1 MSTLTLLEVQFTL
14 LTSRQIQEQERRILL
29 ANDKRRKKTFKEEE
43 AEEYSKDS
51 KANPDLE
58 QGKTLPEYLQGD
70 VPDNYKCRPLVDPDP
85 YYDDKNTFII
95 LDQNYVIY
103 RFSATRALYLFGALN
118 IMRRIASRVL
128 VHSLF
133 NSIIMVTILVN
144 CIFMTMDTTDK
155 DWVNDY
161 VERVFLGIYT
171 FEMIVK
177 LLSRGFIFSSFT
189 YMRDPWNLLDV
200 SVIFAA
206 YLDIVMAA
214 MATSS
219 GGSAQKI
226 PGMAALRAF
235 RVLRALKAI
244 SAIPGL
250 KAIVSAL
257 IESVK
262 ALKDVMILT
271 LFCLSVFA
279 LIGLQLFMG
288 SLRQKCIKTWPP
300 SYNETLMRAWNTQ
313 NYTNL
318 TEPFVRNYDI
328 PPEMLESQFMFNT
341 TDGELIPYGKFN
353 SSLHLNG
360 SLVSLPMPCEPN
372 PAEKCENHTGAWF
385 NESFESWT
393 TDECNHCY
401 VMESP
406 WLCGNGSGTGHCW
419 DGYTCYRAGIN
430 PNYNYTSFDNFLW
443 AFLSLFRLMA
453 QDYWE
458 NLYQLTLRAN
468 GQVYL
473 IFFMLVIFLGS
484 FYLVNLILA
493 VVAMAYDEQHQIV
506 AAEEE
511 RKKAQ
516 MQKKKEELENI
527 LMVVNKA
534 ESRLQSRRASHVTPG
549 TPTCSSPSSPRS
561 LKDSSRHSSI
571 RRKQNRW
578 LLGNSTKEKKEKE
591 EAARQAASR
600 LAVEVGM
607 NGDGPPKVTATLP
620 SPDVINRAITELHQQ
635 RAKDGGNVDQ
645 DTLVPPHHP
654 HSILRSS
661 GSTPRASIRN
671 LRLSPSVMKKEFVE
685 DNEDEIHARRKD
697 SSKRGSDGSLLETK
711 CYDSDFADDE
721 SSDRLSVDDVSAKL
735 TTPHCRHANT
745 NGHRNSRSSSTN
757 NGTMVDRNGVVSL
770 LHRNPMNNN
779 TSLPDVIVERPR
791 HDSDVKEDLISTSC
805 EGELIHMDTLK
816 PSLQR
821 SRLASIDLLTEPELA
836 IVKRRAMSQASIMS
850 AGMEDQRKCGDCWY
864 RFTDMFCIWN
874 CCGCWSKF
882 QKIMRFICDDP
893 FFDLFITICIVAN
906 TTFLALEQYPMGESL
921 DNVLKLA
928 NIFFTSIFTAELVI
942 KMVGLQPFYYFQ
954 ETWNCF
960 DSIIVAASL
969 LEFPLQG
976 LNGLS
981 VLRSFRLMRVFK
993 LAKSWPTLNMLIKI
1007 IGNSMG
1013 SLGNLVLILFILL
1026 FIFAVVGMQLF
1037 REKYNAVQGEL
1048 RWHMKDFGHSF
1059 LIVFR
1064 ILCGEW
1070 IETMW
1075 DCMHYGEEISALC
1088 IPMFMLVQVVGNL
1101 VVLNLF
1107 LALLLSSF
1115 SADSFSTDEEE
1126 APNAIQLSKIRIQKW
1141 IVFSRAT
1148 IATWRLSFAKSC
1160 RRKLR
1165 EPSAVLSNDGK
1176 IKSPGISGSVIQN
1189 DMVTVY
1195 IDPPEKESA
1204 GSGDIKVGFSSE
1216 IPGSPKLDNRHD
1228 QMNQENDFN
1237 LLNADNV
1244 KVPIAALESD
1254 LENQDTSDNDSDNSS
1269 ICTNSSTESDV
1280 SSGSSSSMSN
1290 SEYEKMQQ
1298 NIVEEVEPPE
1308 GLNADEPSACWPDQC
1323 RTRFLCC
1330 DPPTDQGFHKMWWNA
1345 RKICFRIV
1353 EHTWFEMFII
1363 MMILLSSG
1371 ALAFEDVHFRD
1382 RKALRQVLKYAD
1394 RIFTYVFIF
1403 EMLLKWVGYGFKKYF
1418 TNAWCW
1424 LDFFIVGVSIIGLV
1438 AEALGMDKISSIR
1451 SLRTLRALRPLR
1463 AMSRF
1468 EGMKVVVNALIG
1480 AIPSIVNV
1488 LLVCLIFWMIFSI
1501 MGVNLFAGKFYKC
1514 LNTTDNVKLPS
1525 ANFTYNN
1532 VTYPIINKTVCEH
1545 LTEYVS
1551 PDIRWKNGKVN
1562 FDNAF
1567 AGYLALLQVA
1577 TFKGWTIIMYDA
1589 VDITDIGLQPEFEN
1603 NVWFYL
1609 YFVGFIVFGSF
1620 FTLNLFI
1627 GVIIDN
1633 FNQQKKKLGGQ
1644 DIFMTEEQRK
1654 YYNAMK
1660 KLGSKKPQ
1668 KPVPRPK
1675 NKLQAWVFDIVT
1687 HQMFEITIMLLIV
1700 ANMVTMMIE
1709 THDMS
1714 PTFESI
1720 LEYVN
1725 YVFVAIFT
1733 GEALIKMFALRHHYF
1748 KNPWNVFDFIVVIL
1762 SIIGSTMSELIN
1774 KYFVQPTLFRII
1786 RLARIGRIL
1795 RLIKGAKGIRTLLFA
1810 LMMSLPA
1817 LVNIGLLLILVMF
1830 IYSIFGMSQFAYVH
1844 RGAGVDDMF
1853 NFETFGNSFLCLFM
1867 ITTSAGWAGLLSPM
1881 LDYEYPYCN
1890 PDLQNGN
1897 PNNTGDCGSPTTAIA
1912 FFVTYLIFTFLIVV
1926 NMYIAII
1933 LENFGVATEES
1944 ADPLGE
1950 DDFEMFYE
1958 VWERF
1963 DPKATQFITYGNL
1976 SDFVD
1981 SLEPPL
1987 RVPKPNTHSLNNMD
2001 LPMVIG
2007 DRLHCLDVLFALTKR
2022 VLGESEELEGLR
2034 SSMEEKFMA
2043 SNPSK
2048 VSYEP
2053 ITTTLKRKQ
2062 EEISAVMI
2070 QRWWRRLRILRT
2082 VRMVSA
2088 MMLSGKIREE
2098 DEEPPPG
2105 NGSVQQATEYREENE
2120 LIETKCSGSNEKPDS
2135 YSDVQD
2141 PPSYQQVMTY
2151 NEQKSPLAV
2160 KTTTTCSAVIAGQRP
2175 TTLVNANSAAYTG
2188 TSTTSSITS
2197 PLDTSPS
2204 ISSSISTPHNDLAKT
2219 AGRRRSSEVNA
2230 GAKTPRRGSGSTVNT
2245 PLPRHTDSDAE
2256 NNNDGIVQN
2265 ANFLANRD
2273 LHRNELTAQKIVTK
2287 NERKEMNRPR
2297 HDDVTM
2303 PVTHPTT
2310 SGAVTDQPG
2319 RRAVS

>member
-1 MSTLTLLEVQFTL
+1 
-14 LTSRQIQEQERRILL
+14 
-29 ANDKRRKKTFKEEE
+29 
-43 AEEYSKDS
+43 
-51 KANPDLE
+51 KANADLE

-70 VPDNYKCRPLVDPDP
+70 VPDGYKCRPLVDPDP
-85 YYDDKNTFII
+85 YYDDKNTYII

-103 RFSATRALYLFGALN
+103 RFSATRSLYFIGALN
-118 IMRRIASRVL
+118 IFRRIAARIL
-128 VHSLF
+128 VHSYPF
-133 NSIIMVTILVN
+133 THIIIFSRIIIMLTILVN

-161 VERVFLGIYT
+161 VERVFLGIYS

-177 LLSRGFIFSSFT
+177 VISRGFITSSFT
-189 YMRDPWNLLDV
+189 YMRDPWNLLDI
-200 SVIFAA
+200 SVIFTA
-206 YLDIVMAA
+206 YLSEILIAFHVGIDKLTV
-214 MATSS
+214 
-219 GGSAQKI
+219 
-226 PGMAALRAF
+226 LRAF
-235 RVLRALKAI
+235 RVIRALKTI
-244 SAIPGL
+244 SAHAGL

-300 SYNETLMRAWNTQ
+300 RLVDFLYNQYNPNINVRLFFLITFKFTVLFLITGNFC
-313 NYTNL
+313 
-318 TEPFVRNYDI
+318 FVRDS
-328 PPEMLESQFMFNT
+328 M
-341 TDGELIPYGKFN
+341 
-353 SSLHLNG
+353 
-360 SLVSLPMPCEPN
+360 
-372 PAEKCENHTGAWF
+372 
-385 NESFESWT
+385 
-393 TDECNHCY
+393 
-401 VMESP
+401 

-419 DGYTCYRAGIN
+419 EGYTCYRAGPN

-458 NLYQLTLRAN
+458 NLYMLTLRAN

-493 VVAMAYDEQHQIV
+493 VVAMAYEEQHQV
-506 AAEEE
+506 RLSEEE

-527 LMVVNKA
+527 LMEVNKA
-534 ESRLQSRRASHVTPG
+534 ESRLQSRRVRRNHVTPG
-549 TPTCSSPSSPRS
+549 TPTVSSPSSPRS
-561 LKDSSRHSSI
+561 LSSRRSSI
-571 RRKQNRW
+571 RKKHNRW
-578 LLGNSTKEKKEKE
+578 LLGNSIKEKKEKE

-600 LAVEVGM
+600 LAVEVRTRFWF
-607 NGDGPPKVTATLP
+607 DSKSLDSKP
-620 SPDVINRAITELHQQ
+620 SPMNLLLGWASSLTVNRLIESYFL
-635 RAKDGGNVDQ
+635 
-645 DTLVPPHHP
+645 P
-654 HSILRSS
+654 
-661 GSTPRASIRN
+661 
-671 LRLSPSVMKKEFVE
+671 E
-685 DNEDEIHARRKD
+685 
-697 SSKRGSDGSLLETK
+697 

-735 TTPHCRHANT
+735 APSRHAST
-745 NGHRNSRSSSTN
+745 NGHTNTRSNSTN
-757 NGTMVDRNGVVSL
+757 NGTVVDRNGVVSL
-770 LHRNPMNNN
+770 LHRNTFTNN
-779 TSLPDVIVERPR
+779 TSLPEC
-791 HDSDVKEDLISTSC
+791 TSC
-805 EGELIHMDTLK
+805 DGELIHMDTLK
-816 PSLQR
+816 PTLQR
-821 SRLASIDLLTEPELA
+821 SRLASIDQLTEPELA
-836 IVKRRAMSQASIMS
+836 IVKRRALSQASIMS
-850 AGMEDQRKCGDCWY
+850 AGMDDQRKCGACWY
-864 RFTDMFCIWN
+864 RFTDVFCIWN
-874 CCGCWSKF
+874 CCGCWIKF
-882 QKIMRFICDDP
+882 QKIMRKICDDP

-906 TTFLALEQYPMGESL
+906 TAFLALEQHPMDPAL
-921 DNVLKLA
+921 NNVLKSA
-928 NIFFTSIFTAELVI
+928 NIFFTSIFTAELII

-1037 REKYNAVQGEL
+1037 REKYNAVEGEL

-1075 DCMHYGEEISALC
+1075 GCMHYGKEISALC

-1115 SADSFSTDEEE
+1115 SADSFSSDEEE
-1126 APNAIQLSKIRIQKW
+1126 APNAIQLSKIRIQRW
-1141 IVFSRAT
+1141 IVFGRRNLRQPSSVLNNEVKT
-1148 IATWRLSFAKSC
+1148 KST
-1160 RRKLR
+1160 
-1165 EPSAVLSNDGK
+1165 A
-1176 IKSPGISGSVIQN
+1176 ISGNIFQN

-1195 IDPPEKESA
+1195 IDPPEKENVSITDIRPALCSSTGA
-1204 GSGDIKVGFSSE
+1204 GVQSSDCRYDVAVD
-1216 IPGSPKLDNRHD
+1216 LQTD
-1228 QMNQENDFN
+1228 
-1237 LLNADNV
+1237 LNSSNMGLV
-1244 KVPIAALESD
+1244 KVPIAAIESD
-1254 LENQDTSDNDSDNSS
+1254 LDNQDSENDSDNSS
-1269 ICTNSSTESDV
+1269 ICTNKSYGSDISSCT
-1280 SSGSSSSMSN
+1280 SSSMSN
-1290 SEYEKMQQ
+1290 TEYEQMQK
-1298 NIVEEVEPPE
+1298 NKEEEVVEEE
-1308 GLNADEPSACWPDQC
+1308 GLIADEPSACWPDRCSTRLACC
-1323 RTRFLCC
+1323 R
-1330 DPPTDQGFHKMWWNA
+1330 PPVDQGIYRVWWNA

-1353 EHTWFEMFII
+1353 EHSWFEFFII
-1363 MMILLSSG
+1363 LMILLSSG

-1424 LDFFIVGVSIIGLV
+1424 LDFFIVGVSIVGLV
-1438 AEALGMDKISSIR
+1438 AEALKIDNLSSIR
-1451 SLRTLRALRPLR
+1451 SLRTLRAFRPLR

-1480 AIPSIVNV
+1480 AIPSIGNV
-1488 LLVCLIFWMIFSI
+1488 LMVCLIFWMIFSI
-1501 MGVNLFAGKFYKC
+1501 MGVNLFAGKFFKC
-1514 LNTTDNVKLPS
+1514 LNITDNVKLP
-1525 ANFTYNN
+1525 ATNFTYANI
-1532 VTYPIINKTVCEH
+1532 TYPVINKTICQY
-1545 LTEYVS
+1545 LTNNVS
-1551 PDIRWKNGKVN
+1551 PEIRWKNGDVN
-1562 FDNAF
+1562 FDNAL

-1577 TFKGWTIIMYDA
+1577 TFKGWTVIMYDA
-1589 VDITDIGLQPEFEN
+1589 VDITDDDKQPIFEN
-1603 NVWFYL
+1603 SVWFYL

-1700 ANMVTMMIE
+1700 ANMITMMIE
-1709 THDMS
+1709 SHNMS
-1714 PTFESI
+1714 KTFEAI

-1748 KNPWNVFDFIVVIL
+1748 KNPWNLFDFNVVIL

-1830 IYSIFGMSQFAYVH
+1830 IYSIFGMSQFAYV
-1844 RGAGVDDMF
+1844 RRSGGVDDIF
-1853 NFETFGNSFLCLFM
+1853 NFETFANSFLCLFM
-1867 ITTSAGWAGLLSPM
+1867 ITTSAGWDGLLSPM
-1881 LDYEYPYCN
+1881 LNSEYPYCD
-1890 PDLQNGN
+1890 PDLNNGN
-1897 PNNTGDCGSPTTAIA
+1897 PNDTGDCGSPTTAIG

-1944 ADPLGE
+1944 TDPLGE

-1958 VWERF
+1958 IWERF
-1963 DPKATQFITYGNL
+1963 DPKATQFITYANL

-1981 SLEPPL
+1981 SLDPPL
-1987 RVPKPNTHSLNNMD
+1987 RVPKPNLHSLNSMD

-2022 VLGESEELEGLR
+2022 VLGESDELEGLR

-2070 QRWWRRLRILRT
+2070 QRWWR
-2082 VRMVSA
+2082 
-2088 MMLSGKIREE
+2088 
-2098 DEEPPPG
+2098 
-2105 NGSVQQATEYREENE
+2105 
-2120 LIETKCSGSNEKPDS
+2120 
-2135 YSDVQD
+2135 
-2141 PPSYQQVMTY
+2141 
-2151 NEQKSPLAV
+2151 
-2160 KTTTTCSAVIAGQRP
+2160 
-2175 TTLVNANSAAYTG
+2175 
-2188 TSTTSSITS
+2188 
-2197 PLDTSPS
+2197 
-2204 ISSSISTPHNDLAKT
+2204 
-2219 AGRRRSSEVNA
+2219 
-2230 GAKTPRRGSGSTVNT
+2230 
-2245 PLPRHTDSDAE
+2245 
-2256 NNNDGIVQN
+2256 
-2265 ANFLANRD
+2265 
-2273 LHRNELTAQKIVTK
+2273 
-2287 NERKEMNRPR
+2287 
-2297 HDDVTM
+2297 
-2303 PVTHPTT
+2303 
-2310 SGAVTDQPG
+2310 
-2319 RRAVS
+2319 

>member
-1 MSTLTLLEVQFTL
+1 
-14 LTSRQIQEQERRILL
+14 
-29 ANDKRRKKTFKEEE
+29 
-43 AEEYSKDS
+43 
-51 KANPDLE
+51 KANADLE

-70 VPDNYKCRPLVDPDP
+70 VPDGYKCRPLVDPDP
-85 YYDDKNTFII
+85 YYDDKNTYII

-103 RFSATRALYLFGALN
+103 RFSATRSLYFIGALN
-118 IMRRIASRVL
+118 IFRRIAARIL
-128 VHSLF
+128 VHSYPF
-133 NSIIMVTILVN
+133 THIIIFSRIIIMLTILVN

-161 VERVFLGIYT
+161 VERVFLGIYS

-177 LLSRGFIFSSFT
+177 VISRGFITSSFT
-189 YMRDPWNLLDV
+189 YMRDPWNLLDI
-200 SVIFAA
+200 SVIFTA
-206 YLDIVMAA
+206 YLSEILIAFHVGIDKLTV
-214 MATSS
+214 
-219 GGSAQKI
+219 
-226 PGMAALRAF
+226 LRAF
-235 RVLRALKAI
+235 RVIRALKTI
-244 SAIPGL
+244 SAHAGL

-300 SYNETLMRAWNTQ
+300 RLVDFLYNQYNPNINVRLFCFCYNNTLLEAWNTQ
-313 NYTNL
+313 NYSVV
-318 TEPFVRNYDI
+318 TEPFYR
-328 PPEMLESQFMFNT
+328 M
-341 TDGELIPYGKFN
+341 
-353 SSLHLNG
+353 
-360 SLVSLPMPCEPN
+360 
-372 PAEKCENHTGAWF
+372 
-385 NESFESWT
+385 
-393 TDECNHCY
+393 
-401 VMESP
+401 

-419 DGYTCYRAGIN
+419 EGYTCYRAGPN

-458 NLYQLTLRAN
+458 NLYMLTLRAN

-493 VVAMAYDEQHQIV
+493 VVAMAYEEQHQV
-506 AAEEE
+506 RLSEEE

-527 LMVVNKA
+527 LMEVNKA
-534 ESRLQSRRASHVTPG
+534 ESRLQSRRVRRNHVTPG
-549 TPTCSSPSSPRS
+549 TPTVSSPSSPRS
-561 LKDSSRHSSI
+561 LSSRRSSI
-571 RRKQNRW
+571 RKKHNRW
-578 LLGNSTKEKKEKE
+578 LLGNSIKEKKEKE

-600 LAVEVGM
+600 LAVEVRTRVD
-607 NGDGPPKVTATLP
+607 NPP
-620 SPDVINRAITELHQQ
+620 
-635 RAKDGGNVDQ
+635 
-645 DTLVPPHHP
+645 
-654 HSILRSS
+654 S

-671 LRLSPSVMKKEFVE
+671 LRLSPSVMKK
-685 DNEDEIHARRKD
+685 D
-697 SSKRGSDGSLLETK
+697 SLTVNRLIESYFLPE

-735 TTPHCRHANT
+735 APSRHAST
-745 NGHRNSRSSSTN
+745 NGHTNSWEIGFQQTNAHHPLFILCPARSNSTN
-757 NGTMVDRNGVVSL
+757 NGTVVDRNGVVSL
-770 LHRNPMNNN
+770 LHRNTFTNN
-779 TSLPDVIVERPR
+779 TSLPEC
-791 HDSDVKEDLISTSC
+791 TSC
-805 EGELIHMDTLK
+805 DGELIHMDTLK
-816 PSLQR
+816 PTLQR
-821 SRLASIDLLTEPELA
+821 SRLASIDQLTEPELA
-836 IVKRRAMSQASIMS
+836 IVKRRALSQASIMS
-850 AGMEDQRKCGDCWY
+850 AGMDDQRKCGACWY
-864 RFTDMFCIWN
+864 RFTDVFCIWN
-874 CCGCWSKF
+874 CCGCWIKF
-882 QKIMRFICDDP
+882 QKIMRKICDDP

-906 TTFLALEQYPMGESL
+906 TAFLALEQHPMDPAL
-921 DNVLKLA
+921 NNVLKSA
-928 NIFFTSIFTAELVI
+928 NIFFTSIFTAELII

-1037 REKYNAVQGEL
+1037 REKYNAVEGEL

-1075 DCMHYGEEISALC
+1075 GCMHYGKEISALC

-1115 SADSFSTDEEE
+1115 SADSFSSDEEE
-1126 APNAIQLSKIRIQKW
+1126 APNAIQLSKIRIQRW
-1141 IVFSRAT
+1141 IVFGRRNLRQPSSVLNNEVKT
-1148 IATWRLSFAKSC
+1148 KST
-1160 RRKLR
+1160 
-1165 EPSAVLSNDGK
+1165 A
-1176 IKSPGISGSVIQN
+1176 ISGNIFQN

-1195 IDPPEKESA
+1195 IDPPEKENVSITDIRPALCSSTGA
-1204 GSGDIKVGFSSE
+1204 GVQSSDCRYDVAVD
-1216 IPGSPKLDNRHD
+1216 LQTD
-1228 QMNQENDFN
+1228 
-1237 LLNADNV
+1237 LNSSNMGLV
-1244 KVPIAALESD
+1244 KVPIAAIESD
-1254 LENQDTSDNDSDNSS
+1254 LDNQDSENDSDNSS
-1269 ICTNSSTESDV
+1269 ICTNKSYGSDISSCT
-1280 SSGSSSSMSN
+1280 SSSMSN
-1290 SEYEKMQQ
+1290 TEYEQMQK
-1298 NIVEEVEPPE
+1298 NKEEE
-1308 GLNADEPSACWPDQC
+1308 GLIADEPSACWPDRCSTRLACC
-1323 RTRFLCC
+1323 R
-1330 DPPTDQGFHKMWWNA
+1330 PPVDQGIYRVWWNA

-1353 EHTWFEMFII
+1353 EHSWFEFFII
-1363 MMILLSSG
+1363 LMILLSSG

-1424 LDFFIVGVSIIGLV
+1424 LDFFIVGVSIVGLV
-1438 AEALGMDKISSIR
+1438 AEALKIDNLSSIR
-1451 SLRTLRALRPLR
+1451 SLRTLRAFRPLR

-1480 AIPSIVNV
+1480 AIPSIGNV
-1488 LLVCLIFWMIFSI
+1488 LMVCLIFWMIFSI
-1501 MGVNLFAGKFYKC
+1501 MGVNLFAGKFFKC
-1514 LNTTDNVKLPS
+1514 LNITDNVKLP
-1525 ANFTYNN
+1525 ATNFTYANI
-1532 VTYPIINKTVCEH
+1532 TYPVINKTICQY
-1545 LTEYVS
+1545 LTNNVS
-1551 PDIRWKNGKVN
+1551 PEIRWKNGDVN
-1562 FDNAF
+1562 FDNAL

-1577 TFKGWTIIMYDA
+1577 TFKGWTVIMYDA
-1589 VDITDIGLQPEFEN
+1589 VDITDDDKQPIFEN
-1603 NVWFYL
+1603 SVWFYL

-1700 ANMVTMMIE
+1700 ANMITMMIE
-1709 THDMS
+1709 SHNMS
-1714 PTFESI
+1714 KTFEAI

-1748 KNPWNVFDFIVVIL
+1748 KNPWNLFDFNVVIL

-1830 IYSIFGMSQFAYVH
+1830 IYSIFGMSQFAYV
-1844 RGAGVDDMF
+1844 RRSGGVDDIF
-1853 NFETFGNSFLCLFM
+1853 NFETFANSFLCLFM
-1867 ITTSAGWAGLLSPM
+1867 ITTSAGWDGLLSPM
-1881 LDYEYPYCN
+1881 LNSEYPYCD
-1890 PDLQNGN
+1890 PDLNNGN
-1897 PNNTGDCGSPTTAIA
+1897 PNDTGDCGSPTTAIG

-1944 ADPLGE
+1944 TDPLGE

-1958 VWERF
+1958 IWERF
-1963 DPKATQFITYGNL
+1963 DPKATQFITYANL

-1981 SLEPPL
+1981 SLDPPL
-1987 RVPKPNTHSLNNMD
+1987 RVPKPNLHSLNSMD

-2022 VLGESEELEGLR
+2022 VLGESDELEGLR

-2070 QRWWRRLRILRT
+2070 QRWWRRIRLLRT
-2082 VRMVSA
+2082 VR
-2088 MMLSGKIREE
+2088 
-2098 DEEPPPG
+2098 
-2105 NGSVQQATEYREENE
+2105 
-2120 LIETKCSGSNEKPDS
+2120 
-2135 YSDVQD
+2135 
-2141 PPSYQQVMTY
+2141 
-2151 NEQKSPLAV
+2151 
-2160 KTTTTCSAVIAGQRP
+2160 IA
-2175 TTLVNANSAAYTG
+2175 S
-2188 TSTTSSITS
+2188 
-2197 PLDTSPS
+2197 
-2204 ISSSISTPHNDLAKT
+2204 
-2219 AGRRRSSEVNA
+2219 
-2230 GAKTPRRGSGSTVNT
+2230 
-2245 PLPRHTDSDAE
+2245 
-2256 NNNDGIVQN
+2256 
-2265 ANFLANRD
+2265 
-2273 LHRNELTAQKIVTK
+2273 
-2287 NERKEMNRPR
+2287 M
-2297 HDDVTM
+2297 
-2303 PVTHPTT
+2303 
-2310 SGAVTDQPG
+2310 
-2319 RRAVS
+2319 

>member
-1 MSTLTLLEVQFTL
+1 N
-14 LTSRQIQEQERRILL
+14 
-29 ANDKRRKKTFKEEE
+29 A
-43 AEEYSKDS
+43 
-51 KANPDLE
+51 DLE

-70 VPDNYKCRPLVDPDP
+70 VPDGYKCRPLVDPDP
-85 YYDDKNTFII
+85 YYDDKNTYII

-103 RFSATRALYLFGALN
+103 RFSATRSLYFIGALN
-118 IMRRIASRVL
+118 IFRRIAARIL
-128 VHSLF
+128 VHSYPF
-133 NSIIMVTILVN
+133 THIIIFSRIIIMLTILVN

-161 VERVFLGIYT
+161 VERVFLGIYS

-177 LLSRGFIFSSFT
+177 VISRGFITSSFT
-189 YMRDPWNLLDV
+189 YMRDPWNLLDI
-200 SVIFAA
+200 SVIFTA

-214 MATSS
+214 EATRT

-300 SYNETLMRAWNTQ
+300 SYNNTLLEAWNTQ
-313 NYTNL
+313 NYS
-318 TEPFVRNYDI
+318 FI
-328 PPEMLESQFMFNT
+328 FNT
-341 TDGELIPYGKFN
+341 TEGELVPYSRFN
-353 SSLHLNG
+353 SSIHNG
-360 SLVSLPMPCEPN
+360 SLISLPMPCDPN
-372 PAEKCENHTGAWF
+372 PAEKCKKQKGWF
-385 NESFESWT
+385 NESFESWVE
-393 TDECNHCY
+393 DECNFCF
-401 VMESP
+401 VRDSM

-419 DGYTCYRAGIN
+419 EGYTCYRAGPN

-458 NLYQLTLRAN
+458 NLYMLTLRAN

-493 VVAMAYDEQHQIV
+493 VVAMAYEEQHQIV

-527 LMVVNKA
+527 LMEVNKA

-549 TPTCSSPSSPRS
+549 TPTVSSPSSPRS
-561 LKDSSRHSSI
+561 LSSRRSSI
-571 RRKQNRW
+571 RKKHNRW
-578 LLGNSTKEKKEKE
+578 LLGNSIKEKKEKE

-600 LAVEVGM
+600 LAVEVRTRVDNPPSVPPNVGM
-607 NGDGPPKVTATLP
+607 NGDGPPKITATLP
-620 SPDVINRAITELHQQ
+620 SPDLISRAITELQQ
-635 RAKDGGNVDQ
+635 QQMAEDNTVHHDQ
-645 DTLVPPHHP
+645 DSLIPPHHP
-654 HSILRSS
+654 HSILR
-661 GSTPRASIRN
+661 
-671 LRLSPSVMKKEFVE
+671 F
-685 DNEDEIHARRKD
+685 
-697 SSKRGSDGSLLETK
+697 ETLFQNIIK
-711 CYDSDFADDE
+711 HY
-721 SSDRLSVDDVSAKL
+721 
-735 TTPHCRHANT
+735 
-745 NGHRNSRSSSTN
+745 TN
-757 NGTMVDRNGVVSL
+757 NGTVVDRNGVVSL
-770 LHRNPMNNN
+770 LHRNTFTNN
-779 TSLPDVIVERPR
+779 TSLPEVLVERPR
-791 HDSDVKEDLISTSC
+791 HDSECTSC
-805 EGELIHMDTLK
+805 DGELIHMDTLK
-816 PSLQR
+816 PTLQR
-821 SRLASIDLLTEPELA
+821 SRLASIDQLTEPELA
-836 IVKRRAMSQASIMS
+836 IVKRRALSQASIMS
-850 AGMEDQRKCGDCWY
+850 AGMDDQRKCGACWY
-864 RFTDMFCIWN
+864 RFTDVFCIWN
-874 CCGCWSKF
+874 CCGCWIKF
-882 QKIMRFICDDP
+882 QKIMRKICDDP

-906 TTFLALEQYPMGESL
+906 TAFLALEQHPMDPAL
-921 DNVLKLA
+921 NNVLKSA
-928 NIFFTSIFTAELVI
+928 NIFFTSIFTAELII

-1037 REKYNAVQGEL
+1037 REKYNAGEL

-1075 DCMHYGEEISALC
+1075 GCMHYGKEISALC

-1115 SADSFSTDEEE
+1115 SADSFSSDEEE
-1126 APNAIQLSKIRIQKW
+1126 APNAIQLSKIRIQRW
-1141 IVFSRAT
+1141 IVFGRST
-1148 IATWRLSFAKSC
+1148 IATWRLSLTKSC
-1160 RRKLR
+1160 RSTIFLFYRIQV
-1165 EPSAVLSNDGK
+1165 SVLNNEVK
-1176 IKSPGISGSVIQN
+1176 TKSTAISGNIFQN

-1195 IDPPEKESA
+1195 IDPPEKENVSITDIRPALCSSTGA
-1204 GSGDIKVGFSSE
+1204 GVQSSDCRYDVAVD
-1216 IPGSPKLDNRHD
+1216 LQTD
-1228 QMNQENDFN
+1228 
-1237 LLNADNV
+1237 LNSSNMGLV
-1244 KVPIAALESD
+1244 KVPIAAIESD
-1254 LENQDTSDNDSDNSS
+1254 LDNQDSENDSDNSS
-1269 ICTNSSTESDV
+1269 ICTNKSYGSDISSCT
-1280 SSGSSSSMSN
+1280 SSSMSN
-1290 SEYEKMQQ
+1290 TEYEQMQK
-1298 NIVEEVEPPE
+1298 NKEEE
-1308 GLNADEPSACWPDQC
+1308 GLIADEPSACWPDRCSTRLACC
-1323 RTRFLCC
+1323 R
-1330 DPPTDQGFHKMWWNA
+1330 PPVDQGIYRVWWNA

-1353 EHTWFEMFII
+1353 EHSWFEFFII
-1363 MMILLSSG
+1363 LMILLSSG

-1424 LDFFIVGVSIIGLV
+1424 LDFFIVGVSIVGLV
-1438 AEALGMDKISSIR
+1438 AEALKIDNLSSIR
-1451 SLRTLRALRPLR
+1451 SLRTLRAFRPLR

-1480 AIPSIVNV
+1480 AIPSIGNV
-1488 LLVCLIFWMIFSI
+1488 LMVCLIFWMIFSI
-1501 MGVNLFAGKFYKC
+1501 MGVNLFAGKFFKC
-1514 LNTTDNVKLPS
+1514 LNITDNVKLP
-1525 ANFTYNN
+1525 ATNFTYANI
-1532 VTYPIINKTVCEH
+1532 TYPVINKTICQY
-1545 LTEYVS
+1545 LTNNVS
-1551 PDIRWKNGKVN
+1551 PEIRWKNGDVN
-1562 FDNAF
+1562 FDNAL

-1577 TFKGWTIIMYDA
+1577 TFKGWTVIMYDA
-1589 VDITDIGLQPEFEN
+1589 VDITDDDKQPIFEN
-1603 NVWFYL
+1603 SVWFYL

-1700 ANMVTMMIE
+1700 ANMITMMIE
-1709 THDMS
+1709 SHNMS
-1714 PTFESI
+1714 KTFEAI

-1748 KNPWNVFDFIVVIL
+1748 KNPWNLFDFNVVIL

-1830 IYSIFGMSQFAYVH
+1830 IYSIFGMSQFAYV
-1844 RGAGVDDMF
+1844 RRSGGVDDIF
-1853 NFETFGNSFLCLFM
+1853 NFETFANSFLCLFM
-1867 ITTSAGWAGLLSPM
+1867 ITTSAGWDGLLSPM
-1881 LDYEYPYCN
+1881 LNSEYPYCD
-1890 PDLQNGN
+1890 PDLNNGN
-1897 PNNTGDCGSPTTAIA
+1897 PNDTGDCGSPTTAIG

-1944 ADPLGE
+1944 TDPLGE

-1958 VWERF
+1958 IWERF
-1963 DPKATQFITYGNL
+1963 DPKATQFITYANL

-1981 SLEPPL
+1981 SLDPPL
-1987 RVPKPNTHSLNNMD
+1987 RVPKPNLHSLNSMD

-2022 VLGESEELEGLR
+2022 VLGESDELEGLR

-2070 QRWWRRLRILRT
+2070 QRWWRRIRLLRT
-2082 VRMVSA
+2082 VRIAS
-2088 MMLSGKIREE
+2088 ML
-2098 DEEPPPG
+2098 
-2105 NGSVQQATEYREENE
+2105 
-2120 LIETKCSGSNEKPDS
+2120 L
-2135 YSDVQD
+2135 
-2141 PPSYQQVMTY
+2141 
-2151 NEQKSPLAV
+2151 
-2160 KTTTTCSAVIAGQRP
+2160 
-2175 TTLVNANSAAYTG
+2175 
-2188 TSTTSSITS
+2188 
-2197 PLDTSPS
+2197 
-2204 ISSSISTPHNDLAKT
+2204 
-2219 AGRRRSSEVNA
+2219 
-2230 GAKTPRRGSGSTVNT
+2230 
-2245 PLPRHTDSDAE
+2245 
-2256 NNNDGIVQN
+2256 
-2265 ANFLANRD
+2265 
-2273 LHRNELTAQKIVTK
+2273 
-2287 NERKEMNRPR
+2287 
-2297 HDDVTM
+2297 
-2303 PVTHPTT
+2303 
-2310 SGAVTDQPG
+2310 
-2319 RRAVS
+2319 

>member
-1 MSTLTLLEVQFTL
+1 
-14 LTSRQIQEQERRILL
+14 
-29 ANDKRRKKTFKEEE
+29 E
-43 AEEYSKDS
+43 AEEYSKDA
-51 KANPDLE
+51 KANADLE

-70 VPDNYKCRPLVDPDP
+70 VPDGYKCRPLVDPDP
-85 YYDDKNTFII
+85 YYDDKNTYII

-103 RFSATRALYLFGALN
+103 RFSATRSLYFIGALN
-118 IMRRIASRVL
+118 IFRRIAARIL
-128 VHSLF
+128 VHSYPF
-133 NSIIMVTILVN
+133 THIIIFSRIIIMLTILVN

-161 VERVFLGIYT
+161 VERVFLGIYS

-177 LLSRGFIFSSFT
+177 VISRGFITSSFT
-189 YMRDPWNLLDV
+189 YMRDPWNLLDI
-200 SVIFAA
+200 SVIFTA
-206 YLDIVMAA
+206 YLSEILIAFHVGIDKLTV
-214 MATSS
+214 
-219 GGSAQKI
+219 
-226 PGMAALRAF
+226 LRAF
-235 RVLRALKAI
+235 RVIRALKTI
-244 SAIPGL
+244 SAHAGL

-300 SYNETLMRAWNTQ
+300 SYNNTLLEAWNTQ
-313 NYTNL
+313 NYSVV
-318 TEPFVRNYDI
+318 TEPFYRSYDI
-328 PPEMLESQFMFNT
+328 PPEMLQSQFIFNT
-341 TDGELIPYGKFN
+341 TEGE
-353 SSLHLNG
+353 
-360 SLVSLPMPCEPN
+360 
-372 PAEKCENHTGAWF
+372 
-385 NESFESWT
+385 
-393 TDECNHCY
+393 
-401 VMESP
+401 
-406 WLCGNGSGTGHCW
+406 HCW
-419 DGYTCYRAGIN
+419 EGYTCYRAGPN

-458 NLYQLTLRAN
+458 NLYMLTLRAN

-493 VVAMAYDEQHQIV
+493 VVAMAYEEQHQV
-506 AAEEE
+506 RLSEEE

-527 LMVVNKA
+527 LMEVNKA
-534 ESRLQSRRASHVTPG
+534 ESRLQSRRVRRNHVTPG
-549 TPTCSSPSSPRS
+549 TPTVSSPSSPRS
-561 LKDSSRHSSI
+561 LSSRRSSI
-571 RRKQNRW
+571 RKKHNRW
-578 LLGNSTKEKKEKE
+578 LLGNSIKEKKEKE

-600 LAVEVGM
+600 LADKRRTLKSSPM
-607 NGDGPPKVTATLP
+607 NLLLGWASSLTVNRLIESYFLP
-620 SPDVINRAITELHQQ
+620 E
-635 RAKDGGNVDQ
+635 
-645 DTLVPPHHP
+645 
-654 HSILRSS
+654 
-661 GSTPRASIRN
+661 
-671 LRLSPSVMKKEFVE
+671 
-685 DNEDEIHARRKD
+685 
-697 SSKRGSDGSLLETK
+697 

-735 TTPHCRHANT
+735 APSRHAST
-745 NGHRNSRSSSTN
+745 NGHTNSWEIGFQQTNAHHPLFILCPARSNSTN
-757 NGTMVDRNGVVSL
+757 NGTVVDRNGVVSL
-770 LHRNPMNNN
+770 LHRNTFTNN
-779 TSLPDVIVERPR
+779 TSLPEV
-791 HDSDVKEDLISTSC
+791 LCTSC
-805 EGELIHMDTLK
+805 DGELIHMDTLK
-816 PSLQR
+816 PTLQR
-821 SRLASIDLLTEPELA
+821 SRLASIDQLTEPELA
-836 IVKRRAMSQASIMS
+836 IVKRMD
-850 AGMEDQRKCGDCWY
+850 DQRKCGACWY
-864 RFTDMFCIWN
+864 RFTDVFCIWN
-874 CCGCWSKF
+874 CCGCWIKF
-882 QKIMRFICDDP
+882 QKIMRKICDDP

-906 TTFLALEQYPMGESL
+906 TAFLALEQHPMDPAL
-921 DNVLKLA
+921 NNVLKSA
-928 NIFFTSIFTAELVI
+928 NIFFTSIFTAELII

-1037 REKYNAVQGEL
+1037 REKYNAVEGEL

-1075 DCMHYGEEISALC
+1075 GCMHYGKEISALC

-1115 SADSFSTDEEE
+1115 SADSFSSDEEE
-1126 APNAIQLSKIRIQKW
+1126 APNAIQLSKIRIQRW
-1141 IVFSRAT
+1141 IVFGRST
-1148 IATWRLSFAKSC
+1148 IATWRLSLTKSC
-1160 RRKLR
+1160 RSTIFLFYRIQVYKLGYISSKTR
-1165 EPSAVLSNDGK
+1165 RQVTES
-1176 IKSPGISGSVIQN
+1176 SP
-1189 DMVTVY
+1189 
-1195 IDPPEKESA
+1195 
-1204 GSGDIKVGFSSE
+1204 FSSH
-1216 IPGSPKLDNRHD
+1216 SPALCSSTGAGVQSSDCRYD
-1228 QMNQENDFN
+1228 VAVDLQTD
-1237 LLNADNV
+1237 LNSSNMGLV
-1244 KVPIAALESD
+1244 KVPIAAIESD
-1254 LENQDTSDNDSDNSS
+1254 LDNQDSENDSDNSS
-1269 ICTNSSTESDV
+1269 ICTNKSYGSDISSCT
-1280 SSGSSSSMSN
+1280 SSSMSN
-1290 SEYEKMQQ
+1290 TEYEQMQK
-1298 NIVEEVEPPE
+1298 NKEEE
-1308 GLNADEPSACWPDQC
+1308 GLIADEPSACWPDRCSTRLACC
-1323 RTRFLCC
+1323 R
-1330 DPPTDQGFHKMWWNA
+1330 PPVDQGIYRVWWNA

-1353 EHTWFEMFII
+1353 EHSWFEFFII
-1363 MMILLSSG
+1363 LMILLSSG

-1424 LDFFIVGVSIIGLV
+1424 LDFFIVGVSIVGLV
-1438 AEALGMDKISSIR
+1438 AEALKIDNLSSIR
-1451 SLRTLRALRPLR
+1451 SLRTLRAFRPLR

-1480 AIPSIVNV
+1480 AIPSIGNV
-1488 LLVCLIFWMIFSI
+1488 LMVCLIFWMIFSI
-1501 MGVNLFAGKFYKC
+1501 MGVNLFAGKFFKC
-1514 LNTTDNVKLPS
+1514 LNITDNVKLP
-1525 ANFTYNN
+1525 ATNFTYANI
-1532 VTYPIINKTVCEH
+1532 TYPVINKTICQY
-1545 LTEYVS
+1545 LTNNVS
-1551 PDIRWKNGKVN
+1551 PEIRWKNGDVN
-1562 FDNAF
+1562 FDNAL

-1577 TFKGWTIIMYDA
+1577 TFKGWTVIMYDA
-1589 VDITDIGLQPEFEN
+1589 VDITDDDKQPIFEN
-1603 NVWFYL
+1603 SVWFYL

-1700 ANMVTMMIE
+1700 ANMITMMIE
-1709 THDMS
+1709 SHNMS
-1714 PTFESI
+1714 KTFEAI

-1748 KNPWNVFDFIVVIL
+1748 KNPWNLFDFNVVIL

-1830 IYSIFGMSQFAYVH
+1830 IYSIFGMSQFAYV
-1844 RGAGVDDMF
+1844 RRSGGVDDIF
-1853 NFETFGNSFLCLFM
+1853 NFETFANSFLCLFM
-1867 ITTSAGWAGLLSPM
+1867 ITTSAGWDGLLSPM
-1881 LDYEYPYCN
+1881 LNSEYPYCD
-1890 PDLQNGN
+1890 PDLNNGN
-1897 PNNTGDCGSPTTAIA
+1897 PNDTGDCGSPTTAIG

-1944 ADPLGE
+1944 TDPLGE

-1958 VWERF
+1958 IWERF
-1963 DPKATQFITYGNL
+1963 DPKATQFITYANL

-1981 SLEPPL
+1981 SLDPPL
-1987 RVPKPNTHSLNNMD
+1987 RVPKPNLHSLNSMD

-2022 VLGESEELEGLR
+2022 VLGESDELEGLR

-2070 QRWWRRLRILRT
+2070 QRWWR
-2082 VRMVSA
+2082 
-2088 MMLSGKIREE
+2088 
-2098 DEEPPPG
+2098 
-2105 NGSVQQATEYREENE
+2105 
-2120 LIETKCSGSNEKPDS
+2120 
-2135 YSDVQD
+2135 
-2141 PPSYQQVMTY
+2141 
-2151 NEQKSPLAV
+2151 
-2160 KTTTTCSAVIAGQRP
+2160 
-2175 TTLVNANSAAYTG
+2175 
-2188 TSTTSSITS
+2188 
-2197 PLDTSPS
+2197 
-2204 ISSSISTPHNDLAKT
+2204 
-2219 AGRRRSSEVNA
+2219 
-2230 GAKTPRRGSGSTVNT
+2230 
-2245 PLPRHTDSDAE
+2245 
-2256 NNNDGIVQN
+2256 
-2265 ANFLANRD
+2265 
-2273 LHRNELTAQKIVTK
+2273 
-2287 NERKEMNRPR
+2287 
-2297 HDDVTM
+2297 
-2303 PVTHPTT
+2303 
-2310 SGAVTDQPG
+2310 
-2319 RRAVS
+2319 

>member
-1 MSTLTLLEVQFTL
+1 
-14 LTSRQIQEQERRILL
+14 
-29 ANDKRRKKTFKEEE
+29 
-43 AEEYSKDS
+43 EEYSKDA
-51 KANPDLE
+51 KANADLE

-70 VPDNYKCRPLVDPDP
+70 VPDGYKCRPLVDPDP
-85 YYDDKNTFII
+85 YYDDKNTYII

-103 RFSATRALYLFGALN
+103 RFSATRSLYFIGALN
-118 IMRRIASRVL
+118 IFRRIAARIL
-128 VHSLF
+128 VHSYPF
-133 NSIIMVTILVN
+133 THIIIFSRIIIMLTILVN

-161 VERVFLGIYT
+161 VERVFLGIYS

-177 LLSRGFIFSSFT
+177 VISRGFITSSFT
-189 YMRDPWNLLDV
+189 YMRDPWNLLDI
-200 SVIFAA
+200 SVIFTALA
-206 YLDIVMAA
+206 YC
-214 MATSS
+214 
-219 GGSAQKI
+219 GSAQKI

-300 SYNETLMRAWNTQ
+300 STIWQCLVL
-313 NYTNL
+313 NL
-318 TEPFVRNYDI
+318 AI
-328 PPEMLESQFMFNT
+328 C
-341 TDGELIPYGKFN
+341 
-353 SSLHLNG
+353 HLNI
-360 SLVSLPMPCEPN
+360 SLYFSHSVATHM
-372 PAEKCENHTGAWF
+372 
-385 NESFESWT
+385 
-393 TDECNHCY
+393 
-401 VMESP
+401 

-419 DGYTCYRAGIN
+419 EGYTCYRAGPN

-458 NLYQLTLRAN
+458 NLYMLTLRAN

-493 VVAMAYDEQHQIV
+493 VVAMAYEEQHQ
-506 AAEEE
+506 
-511 RKKAQ
+511 KAQ

-527 LMVVNKA
+527 LMEVNKA
-534 ESRLQSRRASHVTPG
+534 ESRLQSRRVRRNEALTMLRLELYASHVTPG
-549 TPTCSSPSSPRS
+549 TPTVSSPSSPRS
-561 LKDSSRHSSI
+561 LSSRRSSI
-571 RRKQNRW
+571 RKKHNRW
-578 LLGNSTKEKKEKE
+578 LLGNSIKEKKEKE

-600 LAVEVGM
+600 LAVEVRTRVGM
-607 NGDGPPKVTATLP
+607 NGDGPPKITATLP
-620 SPDVINRAITELHQQ
+620 TSPMNLLLGWASSLTVNRLIESYFL
-635 RAKDGGNVDQ
+635 
-645 DTLVPPHHP
+645 P
-654 HSILRSS
+654 
-661 GSTPRASIRN
+661 
-671 LRLSPSVMKKEFVE
+671 E
-685 DNEDEIHARRKD
+685 
-697 SSKRGSDGSLLETK
+697 

-735 TTPHCRHANT
+735 APSRHAST
-745 NGHRNSRSSSTN
+745 NGHTNTRSNSTN
-757 NGTMVDRNGVVSL
+757 NGTVVDRNGVVSL
-770 LHRNPMNNN
+770 LHRNTFTNN
-779 TSLPDVIVERPR
+779 TSLPEVLVERPR
-791 HDSDVKEDLISTSC
+791 HDSECTSC
-805 EGELIHMDTLK
+805 DGELIHMDTLK
-816 PSLQR
+816 PTLQR
-821 SRLASIDLLTEPELA
+821 SRLASIDQLTEPELA
-836 IVKRRAMSQASIMS
+836 IVKRRALSQASIMS
-850 AGMEDQRKCGDCWY
+850 AGKIFKVRRVLNVERMDDQRKCGACWY
-864 RFTDMFCIWN
+864 RFTDVFCIWN
-874 CCGCWSKF
+874 CCGCWIKF
-882 QKIMRFICDDP
+882 QKIMRKICDDP

-906 TTFLALEQYPMGESL
+906 TAFLALEQHPMDPAL
-921 DNVLKLA
+921 NNVLKSA
-928 NIFFTSIFTAELVI
+928 NIFFTSIFTAELII

-1037 REKYNAVQGEL
+1037 REKYNAVEGEL

-1075 DCMHYGEEISALC
+1075 GCMHYGKEISALC

-1115 SADSFSTDEEE
+1115 SADSFSSDEEE
-1126 APNAIQLSKIRIQKW
+1126 APNAIQLSKIRIQRW
-1141 IVFSRAT
+1141 IVGNLRQPSSVLNNEVKT
-1148 IATWRLSFAKSC
+1148 KST
-1160 RRKLR
+1160 
-1165 EPSAVLSNDGK
+1165 A
-1176 IKSPGISGSVIQN
+1176 ISGNIFQN

-1195 IDPPEKESA
+1195 IDPPEKENVSITDIRPALCSSTGA
-1204 GSGDIKVGFSSE
+1204 GVQSSDCRYDVAVDLQTDLN
-1216 IPGSPKLDNRHD
+1216 SSNMVRKLI
-1228 QMNQENDFN
+1228 
-1237 LLNADNV
+1237 
-1244 KVPIAALESD
+1244 PIAAIESD
-1254 LENQDTSDNDSDNSS
+1254 LDNQDSENDSDNSS
-1269 ICTNSSTESDV
+1269 ICTNKSYGSDISSCT
-1280 SSGSSSSMSN
+1280 SSSMSN
-1290 SEYEKMQQ
+1290 TEYEQMQK
-1298 NIVEEVEPPE
+1298 NKEEEVVEEE
-1308 GLNADEPSACWPDQC
+1308 GLIADEPSACWPDRCSTRLACC
-1323 RTRFLCC
+1323 R
-1330 DPPTDQGFHKMWWNA
+1330 PPVDQGIYRVWWNA

-1353 EHTWFEMFII
+1353 EHSWFEFFII
-1363 MMILLSSG
+1363 LMILLSSG

-1424 LDFFIVGVSIIGLV
+1424 LDFFIVGVSIVGLV
-1438 AEALGMDKISSIR
+1438 AEALKIDNLSSIR
-1451 SLRTLRALRPLR
+1451 SLRTLRAFRPLR

-1480 AIPSIVNV
+1480 AIPSIGNV
-1488 LLVCLIFWMIFSI
+1488 LMVCLIFWMIFSI
-1501 MGVNLFAGKFYKC
+1501 MGVNLFAGKFFKC
-1514 LNTTDNVKLPS
+1514 LNITDNHL
-1525 ANFTYNN
+1525 NMTICQYLTNN
-1532 VTYPIINKTVCEH
+1532 V
-1545 LTEYVS
+1545 S
-1551 PDIRWKNGKVN
+1551 PEIRWKNGDVN
-1562 FDNAF
+1562 FDNAL

-1577 TFKGWTIIMYDA
+1577 TFKGWTVIMYDA
-1589 VDITDIGLQPEFEN
+1589 VDITDDDKQPIFEN
-1603 NVWFYL
+1603 SVWFYL

-1700 ANMVTMMIE
+1700 ANMITMMIE
-1709 THDMS
+1709 SHNMS
-1714 PTFESI
+1714 KTFEAI

-1748 KNPWNVFDFIVVIL
+1748 KNPWNLFDFNVVIL

-1830 IYSIFGMSQFAYVH
+1830 IYSIFGMSQFAYV
-1844 RGAGVDDMF
+1844 RRSGGVDDIF
-1853 NFETFGNSFLCLFM
+1853 NFETFANSFLCLFM
-1867 ITTSAGWAGLLSPM
+1867 ITTSAGWDGLLSPM
-1881 LDYEYPYCN
+1881 LNSEYPYCD
-1890 PDLQNGN
+1890 PDLNNGN
-1897 PNNTGDCGSPTTAIA
+1897 PNDTGDCGSPTTAIG

-1944 ADPLGE
+1944 TDPLGE

-1958 VWERF
+1958 IWERF
-1963 DPKATQFITYGNL
+1963 DPKATQFITYANL

-1981 SLEPPL
+1981 SLDPPL
-1987 RVPKPNTHSLNNMD
+1987 RVPKPNLHSLNSMD

-2022 VLGESEELEGLR
+2022 VLGESDELEGLR

-2070 QRWWRRLRILRT
+2070 QRWWRR
-2082 VRMVSA
+2082 
-2088 MMLSGKIREE
+2088 
-2098 DEEPPPG
+2098 
-2105 NGSVQQATEYREENE
+2105 
-2120 LIETKCSGSNEKPDS
+2120 
-2135 YSDVQD
+2135 
-2141 PPSYQQVMTY
+2141 
-2151 NEQKSPLAV
+2151 
-2160 KTTTTCSAVIAGQRP
+2160 
-2175 TTLVNANSAAYTG
+2175 
-2188 TSTTSSITS
+2188 
-2197 PLDTSPS
+2197 
-2204 ISSSISTPHNDLAKT
+2204 
-2219 AGRRRSSEVNA
+2219 
-2230 GAKTPRRGSGSTVNT
+2230 
-2245 PLPRHTDSDAE
+2245 
-2256 NNNDGIVQN
+2256 
-2265 ANFLANRD
+2265 
-2273 LHRNELTAQKIVTK
+2273 
-2287 NERKEMNRPR
+2287 
-2297 HDDVTM
+2297 
-2303 PVTHPTT
+2303 
-2310 SGAVTDQPG
+2310 
-2319 RRAVS
+2319 

>member
-118 IMRRIASRVL
+118 IMRRIACRVL

-171 FEMIVK
+171 FEMVVK

-318 TEPFVRNYDI
+318 TNFFPFVFY
-328 PPEMLESQFMFNT
+328 
-341 TDGELIPYGKFN
+341 
-353 SSLHLNG
+353 SSLENIVKKNNG

-578 LLGNSTKEKKEKE
+578 LLGNSTKEKKE
-591 EAARQAASR
+591 
-600 LAVEVGM
+600 
-607 NGDGPPKVTATLP
+607 
-620 SPDVINRAITELHQQ
+620 
-635 RAKDGGNVDQ
+635 
-645 DTLVPPHHP
+645 
-654 HSILRSS
+654 SS

-671 LRLSPSVMKKEFVE
+671 LRLSPSVMKEEAMEVFWKLMSVQFAKLELSPANFQLSNHDVTIVTA
-685 DNEDEIHARRKD
+685 NRFID
-697 SSKRGSDGSLLETK
+697 SE

-735 TTPHCRHANT
+735 TTPNCRHANT

-791 HDSDVKEDLISTSC
+791 HDSDVKQSTSC

-1037 REKYNAVQGEL
+1037 REKYNAVQLCHAGEL

-1160 RRKLR
+1160 RQGLKLKNVFIFNRRKLR

-1176 IKSPGISGSVIQN
+1176 MKSPGISGSVIQN

-1204 GSGDIKVGFSSE
+1204 GSGDIKAGFSSE

-1228 QMNQENDFN
+1228 QMNQ
-1237 LLNADNV
+1237 DNV

-1298 NIVEEVEPPE
+1298 NIVEEVEPPVSE

-2088 MMLSGKIREE
+2088 MMLS
-2098 DEEPPPG
+2098 
-2105 NGSVQQATEYREENE
+2105 
-2120 LIETKCSGSNEKPDS
+2120 
-2135 YSDVQD
+2135 
-2141 PPSYQQVMTY
+2141 
-2151 NEQKSPLAV
+2151 
-2160 KTTTTCSAVIAGQRP
+2160 
-2175 TTLVNANSAAYTG
+2175 
-2188 TSTTSSITS
+2188 
-2197 PLDTSPS
+2197 
-2204 ISSSISTPHNDLAKT
+2204 
-2219 AGRRRSSEVNA
+2219 VNA

-2273 LHRNELTAQKIVTK
+2273 LHR
-2287 NERKEMNRPR
+2287 
-2297 HDDVTM
+2297 
-2303 PVTHPTT
+2303 
-2310 SGAVTDQPG
+2310 
-2319 RRAVS
+2319 

>member
-1 MSTLTLLEVQFTL
+1 
-14 LTSRQIQEQERRILL
+14 
-29 ANDKRRKKTFKEEE
+29 
-43 AEEYSKDS
+43 
-51 KANPDLE
+51 KANADLE

-70 VPDNYKCRPLVDPDP
+70 VPDGYKCRPLVDPDP
-85 YYDDKNTFII
+85 YYDDKNTYII

-103 RFSATRALYLFGALN
+103 RFSATRSLYFIGALN
-118 IMRRIASRVL
+118 IFRRIAARIL
-128 VHSLF
+128 VHSYPF
-133 NSIIMVTILVN
+133 THIIIFSRIIIMLTILVN

-161 VERVFLGIYT
+161 VERVFLGIYS

-177 LLSRGFIFSSFT
+177 VISRGFITSSFT
-189 YMRDPWNLLDV
+189 YMRDPWNLLDI
-200 SVIFAA
+200 SVIFTA
-206 YLDIVMAA
+206 YLSEILIAFHVGIDKLTV
-214 MATSS
+214 
-219 GGSAQKI
+219 
-226 PGMAALRAF
+226 LRAF
-235 RVLRALKAI
+235 RVIRALKTI
-244 SAIPGL
+244 SAHAGL

-300 SYNETLMRAWNTQ
+300 SRNVFSYKTRNVT
-313 NYTNL
+313 NYL
-318 TEPFVRNYDI
+318 TTMTTVHCTTVLITFKFTVLFLITGNFCFVRDS
-328 PPEMLESQFMFNT
+328 M
-341 TDGELIPYGKFN
+341 
-353 SSLHLNG
+353 
-360 SLVSLPMPCEPN
+360 
-372 PAEKCENHTGAWF
+372 
-385 NESFESWT
+385 
-393 TDECNHCY
+393 
-401 VMESP
+401 

-419 DGYTCYRAGIN
+419 EGYTCYRAGPN

-458 NLYQLTLRAN
+458 NLYMLTLRAN

-493 VVAMAYDEQHQIV
+493 VVAMAYEEQHQV
-506 AAEEE
+506 RLSEEE

-527 LMVVNKA
+527 LMEVNKA

-549 TPTCSSPSSPRS
+549 TPTVSSPSSPRS
-561 LKDSSRHSSI
+561 LSSRRSSI
-571 RRKQNRW
+571 RKKHNRW
-578 LLGNSTKEKKEKE
+578 LLGNSIKEKKEKE

-600 LAVEVGM
+600 LASSGNQSTKSRSGKHKTTDLQIFE
-607 NGDGPPKVTATLP
+607 LHFFC
-620 SPDVINRAITELHQQ
+620 SPACNTKFISFGLTKFFPDLISRAITELQQ
-635 RAKDGGNVDQ
+635 QQMAEDNTVHHDQ
-645 DTLVPPHHP
+645 DSLIPPHHP
-654 HSILRSS
+654 HSIL
-661 GSTPRASIRN
+661 
-671 LRLSPSVMKKEFVE
+671 
-685 DNEDEIHARRKD
+685 
-697 SSKRGSDGSLLETK
+697 
-711 CYDSDFADDE
+711 

-735 TTPHCRHANT
+735 APSRHAST
-745 NGHRNSRSSSTN
+745 NGHTN
-757 NGTMVDRNGVVSL
+757 MVDRNGVVSL
-770 LHRNPMNNN
+770 LHRNTFTNN
-779 TSLPDVIVERPR
+779 TSLPEV
-791 HDSDVKEDLISTSC
+791 LCTSC
-805 EGELIHMDTLK
+805 DGELIHMDTLK
-816 PSLQR
+816 PTLQR
-821 SRLASIDLLTEPELA
+821 SRLASIDQLTEPELA
-836 IVKRRAMSQASIMS
+836 IVKRRALSQASIMS
-850 AGMEDQRKCGDCWY
+850 AGMDDQRKCGACWY
-864 RFTDMFCIWN
+864 RFTDVFCIWN
-874 CCGCWSKF
+874 CCGCWIKF
-882 QKIMRFICDDP
+882 QKIMRKICDDP

-906 TTFLALEQYPMGESL
+906 TAFLALEQHPMDPAL
-921 DNVLKLA
+921 NNVLKSA
-928 NIFFTSIFTAELVI
+928 NIFFTSIFTAELII

-1037 REKYNAVQGEL
+1037 REKYNAVEGEL

-1075 DCMHYGEEISALC
+1075 GCMHYGKEISALC

-1115 SADSFSTDEEE
+1115 SADSFSSDEEE
-1126 APNAIQLSKIRIQKW
+1126 APNAIQLSKIRIQRW
-1141 IVFSRAT
+1141 IVFGRIKT
-1148 IATWRLSFAKSC
+1148 KST
-1160 RRKLR
+1160 
-1165 EPSAVLSNDGK
+1165 A
-1176 IKSPGISGSVIQN
+1176 ISGNIFQN

-1195 IDPPEKESA
+1195 IDPPEKENVSITDIRPALCSSTGA
-1204 GSGDIKVGFSSE
+1204 GVQSSDCRYDVAVD
-1216 IPGSPKLDNRHD
+1216 LQTD
-1228 QMNQENDFN
+1228 
-1237 LLNADNV
+1237 LNSSNMGLV
-1244 KVPIAALESD
+1244 KVPIAAIESD
-1254 LENQDTSDNDSDNSS
+1254 LDNQDSENDSDNSS
-1269 ICTNSSTESDV
+1269 ICTNKSYGSDISSCT
-1280 SSGSSSSMSN
+1280 SSSMSN
-1290 SEYEKMQQ
+1290 TEYEQMQK
-1298 NIVEEVEPPE
+1298 NKEEEVVEE
-1308 GLNADEPSACWPDQC
+1308 ACWPDRCSTRLACC
-1323 RTRFLCC
+1323 R
-1330 DPPTDQGFHKMWWNA
+1330 PPVDQGIYRVWWNA

-1353 EHTWFEMFII
+1353 EHSWFEFFII
-1363 MMILLSSG
+1363 LMILLSSG

-1424 LDFFIVGVSIIGLV
+1424 LDFFIVGVSIVGLV
-1438 AEALGMDKISSIR
+1438 AEALKIDNLSSIR
-1451 SLRTLRALRPLR
+1451 SLRTLRAFRPLR

-1480 AIPSIVNV
+1480 AIPSIGNV
-1488 LLVCLIFWMIFSI
+1488 LMVCLIFWMIFSI
-1501 MGVNLFAGKFYKC
+1501 MGVNLFAGKFFKC
-1514 LNTTDNVKLPS
+1514 LNITDNHL
-1525 ANFTYNN
+1525 NMFTWQDNMSISHNN
-1532 VTYPIINKTVCEH
+1532 V
-1545 LTEYVS
+1545 S
-1551 PDIRWKNGKVN
+1551 PEIRWKNGDVN
-1562 FDNAF
+1562 FDNAL

-1577 TFKGWTIIMYDA
+1577 TFKGWTVIMYDA
-1589 VDITDIGLQPEFEN
+1589 VDITDDDKQPIFEN
-1603 NVWFYL
+1603 SVWFYL

-1700 ANMVTMMIE
+1700 ANMITMMIE
-1709 THDMS
+1709 SHNMS
-1714 PTFESI
+1714 KTFEAI

-1748 KNPWNVFDFIVVIL
+1748 KNPWNLFDFNVVIL

-1830 IYSIFGMSQFAYVH
+1830 IYSIFGMSQFAYV
-1844 RGAGVDDMF
+1844 RRSGGVDDIF
-1853 NFETFGNSFLCLFM
+1853 NFETFANSFLCLFM
-1867 ITTSAGWAGLLSPM
+1867 ITTSAGWDGLLSPM
-1881 LDYEYPYCN
+1881 LNSEYPYCD
-1890 PDLQNGN
+1890 PDLNNGN
-1897 PNNTGDCGSPTTAIA
+1897 PNDTGDCGSPTTAIG

-1944 ADPLGE
+1944 TDPLGE

-1958 VWERF
+1958 IWERF
-1963 DPKATQFITYGNL
+1963 DPKATQFITYANL

-1981 SLEPPL
+1981 SLDPPL
-1987 RVPKPNTHSLNNMD
+1987 RVPKPNLHSLNSMD

-2022 VLGESEELEGLR
+2022 VLGESDELEGLR

-2070 QRWWRRLRILRT
+2070 QRWWR
-2082 VRMVSA
+2082 
-2088 MMLSGKIREE
+2088 
-2098 DEEPPPG
+2098 
-2105 NGSVQQATEYREENE
+2105 
-2120 LIETKCSGSNEKPDS
+2120 
-2135 YSDVQD
+2135 
-2141 PPSYQQVMTY
+2141 
-2151 NEQKSPLAV
+2151 
-2160 KTTTTCSAVIAGQRP
+2160 
-2175 TTLVNANSAAYTG
+2175 
-2188 TSTTSSITS
+2188 
-2197 PLDTSPS
+2197 
-2204 ISSSISTPHNDLAKT
+2204 
-2219 AGRRRSSEVNA
+2219 
-2230 GAKTPRRGSGSTVNT
+2230 
-2245 PLPRHTDSDAE
+2245 
-2256 NNNDGIVQN
+2256 
-2265 ANFLANRD
+2265 
-2273 LHRNELTAQKIVTK
+2273 
-2287 NERKEMNRPR
+2287 
-2297 HDDVTM
+2297 
-2303 PVTHPTT
+2303 
-2310 SGAVTDQPG
+2310 
-2319 RRAVS
+2319 